1 MTRYFPFALVSVLCG
16 IWHTSAW
23 AGECYNLANHEP
35 SKLTGTLEYVMF
47 PGPPNYEDIQKGDT
61 PEPEYILKLQDP
73 ICITGDDSA
82 DPSNHFQAV
91 QLSSEKE
98 EPFRAFLHKNVT
110 VQLTNQMAAETG
122 HHHEPLVAT
131 VTSIAPAQAK
141 PMDFTDEYGTAAT
154 TIRAFYTALHDA
166 QGADAAAMVIPE
178 KRTTAAFSP
187 SNLTRF
193 YGSLTD
199 PISVLDIAQEN
210 DSTFIVHYHYVIK
223 SRVCDGRATV
233 TTTMRNGQN
242 FIQGIRAMNGC

>member
-1 MTRYFPFALVSVLCG
+1 MTRYFPFAFVSVLFG
-16 IWHTSAW
+16 LWHTSAW
-23 AGECYNLANHEP
+23 AGACYDLANHQP
-35 SKLTGTLEYVMF
+35 SELTGTLEYVMF

-73 ICITGDDSA
+73 ICITGDDFA
-82 DPSNHFQAV
+82 DPNNQFQAV
-91 QLSSEKE
+91 QLSAEKE
-98 EPFRAFLHKNVT
+98 ESFRAFLHKNVT
-110 VQLTNQMAAETG
+110 VQLTNQAAAETG
-122 HHHEPLVAT
+122 HVHEPLIAA
-131 VTSIAPAQAK
+131 VTSIVPVQAK

-178 KRTTAAFSP
+178 KRTMPAFSP

-199 PISVLDIAQEN
+199 PITMLDIAQEN
-210 DSTFIVHYHYVIK
+210 DSTFIVHYHYAIK

-233 TTTMRNGQN
+233 TTAMRDGRNY
-242 FIQGIRAMNGC
+242 IQGIKAMNGC